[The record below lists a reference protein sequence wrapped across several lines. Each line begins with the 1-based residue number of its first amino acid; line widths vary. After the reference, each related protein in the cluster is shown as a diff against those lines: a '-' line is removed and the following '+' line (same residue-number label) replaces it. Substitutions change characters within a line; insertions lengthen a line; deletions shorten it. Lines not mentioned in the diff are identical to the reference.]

1 MALPIHLLVSAS
13 LLAAT
18 LFPLP
23 ATACPPLLHQAFSPL
38 MDGAQRSLCQYQG
51 RVVLVVNTDSE
62 CGFTPQYEALEAL
75 YRKYKD
81 RGLVVLGFPANDFG
95 GQEPGSDREIAE
107 FCRVNYGAG
116 FPMFSKT
123 SASGPGANSLYAA
136 LAGASGEAPSWN
148 FHKYLIDRSGTRVQS
163 FPTRIAP
170 DNAQL
175 VGATERRLA
184 EP

>member
-1 MALPIHLLVSAS
+1 MALPIHFLVSAS

-18 LFPLP
+18 LFPFP
-23 ATACPPLLHQAFSPL
+23 ATACTALLNQAFSPL
-38 MDGAQRSLCQYQG
+38 MGGGQRSLCQYQG
-51 RVVLVVNTDSE
+51 RVVLVVNTASE
-62 CGFTPQYEALEAL
+62 YGFTPQYEAQEAL

-95 GQEPGSDREIAE
+95 GQEAGSDRQIAE
-107 FCRVNYGAG
+107 FCRVNYGVS

-123 SASGPGANSLYAA
+123 SVSGPGANSLYTA

-170 DNAQL
+170 DSAQL
-175 VGATERRLA
+175 VGAIERLLA

>member
-1 MALPIHLLVSAS
+1 MALLMRSIASVSLMAAALL
-13 LLAAT
+13 
-18 LFPLP
+18 PLP
-23 ATACPPLLHQAFSPL
+23 ASACPALLNEAFSPL
-38 MDGAQRSLCQYQG
+38 MGGAQRSLCQYQG
-51 RVVLVVNTDSE
+51 RVVLVVNTASE

-95 GQEPGSDREIAE
+95 GQEPGSDRQIAE
-107 FCRVNYGAG
+107 FCRVNYGVS

-123 SASGPGANSLYAA
+123 RVSGAGANSLFAA
-136 LAGASGEAPSWN
+136 LAAASGEAPSWN
-148 FHKYLIDRSGTRVQS
+148 FHKYLIDRSGTRVQN

-170 DNAQL
+170 DSAQL
-175 VGATERRLA
+175 VGAIERLLA